1 PARHVVEGRSLLTL
15 TRPGGDDAWRDAVFS
30 ELDYAYRQARLILG
44 RPADRCRAWMVRT
57 ARWKYVHW
65 QDLPPQLFDL
75 AADPAEFFDL
85 GRDPGHESVRA
96 ELRQRL
102 LDWFTG
108 LKRRTTQTLDDVA
121 AGTHRYK
128 QAGVFYGEW

>member
-1 PARHVVEGRSLLTL
+1 
-15 TRPGGDDAWRDAVFS
+15 
-30 ELDYAYRQARLILG
+30 
-44 RPADRCRAWMVRT
+44 MVRT

-121 AGTHRYK
+121 AGTSIFVSMIEFWRKMGRMPPAALPSSASLDDRSPMY
-128 QAGVFYGEW
+128 AGALEGCGRRAGGGMVRE